1 MCSISTSEF
10 STGNL
15 LMRMK
20 YRAKSFIYIAIFIDL
35 LQKCGRA
42 IPMNTRADLKMED
55 KPGKDK
61 KPIPPWAKA
70 NGLGNY
76 FLFLLNPVRL
86 LLLWYNVQTLP
97 LHQPLDK
104 EHKGLKMQNYGVWSG
119 VHMAPERCN
128 VHKMQI
134 IFRMRFNI
142 NFLTLRSEFG
152 CRVLI

>member
-1 MCSISTSEF
+1 MGGNDQRDLHTALVNPIECCPLSVSRLDFTIILKKNCLRLCSISTSEF

-42 IPMNTRADLKMED
+42 IPMNTRADLKMEN

-70 NGLGNY
+70 NGLGN
-76 FLFLLNPVRL
+76 
-86 LLLWYNVQTLP
+86 
-97 LHQPLDK
+97 
-104 EHKGLKMQNYGVWSG
+104 
-119 VHMAPERCN
+119 
-128 VHKMQI
+128 
-134 IFRMRFNI
+134 
-142 NFLTLRSEFG
+142 NFYSY
-152 CRVLI
+152 LIPSDFYCCDITCKHYRYTNH

>member
-1 MCSISTSEF
+1 MCSISKSEF

-15 LMRMK
+15 LMKMK

-70 NGLGNY
+70 NGLGN
-76 FLFLLNPVRL
+76 
-86 LLLWYNVQTLP
+86 
-97 LHQPLDK
+97 
-104 EHKGLKMQNYGVWSG
+104 
-119 VHMAPERCN
+119 
-128 VHKMQI
+128 
-134 IFRMRFNI
+134 
-142 NFLTLRSEFG
+142 NFYSY
-152 CRVLI
+152 LIPSDFYCCDVTCKHYRYTNH